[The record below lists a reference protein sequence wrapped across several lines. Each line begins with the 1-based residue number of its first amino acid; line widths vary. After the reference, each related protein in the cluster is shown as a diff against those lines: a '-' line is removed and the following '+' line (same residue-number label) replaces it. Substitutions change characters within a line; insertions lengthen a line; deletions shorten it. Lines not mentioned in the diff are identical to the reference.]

1 MSDTERQRIEE
12 ALRQAELQEQ
22 QNRNLIRII
31 QRTDPKDLEEERF
44 KNLSDDERRIL
55 RR

>member
-22 QNRNLIRII
+22 KNKNLIRII

-44 KNLSDDERRIL
+44 KNLSDDERRIF
-55 RR
+55 RK